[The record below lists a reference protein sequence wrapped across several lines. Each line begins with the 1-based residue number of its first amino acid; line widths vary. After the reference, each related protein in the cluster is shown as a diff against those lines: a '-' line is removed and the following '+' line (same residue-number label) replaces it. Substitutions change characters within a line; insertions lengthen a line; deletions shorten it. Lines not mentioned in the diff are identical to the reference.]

1 MHTVPA
7 SPVCMNSPNVPGV
20 GRLKSMAR
28 RSKTFR
34 NSTAFRVLVVAF
46 VIGFVLLLALPGSG
60 FVTLPAATPFAGGA
74 SLVP

>member
-1 MHTVPA
+1 
-7 SPVCMNSPNVPGV
+7 
-20 GRLKSMAR
+20 MAR